1 MCLEL
6 SSATRAACLLFVE
19 VASTV
24 RTRQLKCCVR
34 ILANVQ
40 LGLSDLGS
48 VIIVAEKSVAA
59 GWRSIETASQAP
71 TPVAL

>member
-48 VIIVAEKSVAA
+48 VIVAEKSVAA